1 MPLSDVKTA
10 VQKEK
15 DQIGAFRDSVRELKE
30 AAPEEGLEAAVFEA
44 WENFFSHRMELLDH
58 ILTETDGQ
66 RLKRDLREEI
76 RALHSCRA
84 LLDAAIE
91 NLDPGDLGAEPYLR
105 LTRRELREIRNSLK
119 QLRLRL

>member
-1 MPLSDVKTA
+1 MPLSDVKA
-10 VQKEK
+10 VVQKEK
-15 DQIGAFRDSVRELKE
+15 DQIEAFRDTVRNLQK
-30 AAPEEGLEAAVFEA
+30 AAPEEGLEASVFGA
-44 WENFFSHRMELLDH
+44 WESFFQHRMELLDH

-91 NLDPGDLGAEPYLR
+91 NLDAGDLSAEPFLR
-105 LTRRELREIRNSLK
+105 LTRRELREIRNSRK